1 MKFIFTLLV
10 LTGLFTPY
18 MAQSMFVSVVD
29 PNQFKPI
36 VAKETIEEPVNGK
49 YIKYIGV
56 FFIICKKMKFQFSFR
71 YLCECRV

>member
-18 MAQSMFVSVVD
+18 MAQSLFVSVVD

-49 YIKYIGV
+49 
-56 FFIICKKMKFQFSFR
+56 
-71 YLCECRV
+71 